1 MDALKV
7 VNYVISVIF
16 ILCYSYQFLYIL
28 VPVFKKARPHRR
40 GREHRYAVL
49 ISARNERAVIGN
61 LLDSISRQS
70 YDGSLVTTFVVAD
83 NCTDDTASIARE
95 HGAVVFER
103 FDTSRIGKGYAL
115 AFLMERIDELYP
127 QHPFEGYF
135 VFDADNV
142 LEESYIEEM
151 DRTFS
156 DGYEVVTSYRNS
168 KNYGDNWI
176 SAGYALWFLR
186 ESQFLNRCRMR
197 LGTSAAVSGTGF
209 LFSRRAI
216 DECGGWHFFLLTEDI
231 EFTIECV
238 TRGWKI
244 GYCEKAVL
252 YDEQPTRFIQSWHQ
266 RLRWSRGYIQ
276 VFGKYGGKLIRGV
289 FRGSFAC
296 YDMSMA
302 IMPAAILSFAGLG
315 ANLAA
320 IVLSIAS
327 GHGLDTVLTSLG
339 SLLVNSCLTVLV
351 IGTVTTVTE
360 WRHIYAPAWK
370 KVLYNFTFP
379 LFMLTYIPISFAA
392 LFTRRVGWKHIEH
405 TRSATVAD
413 IRAAQKAKIA

>member
-1 MDALKV
+1 MDALNII
-7 VNYVISVIF
+7 NYVISIIF
-16 ILCYSYQFLYIL
+16 ILCYSYQFFYIL
-28 VPVFKKARPHRR
+28 VPVFKKERPHRSEQ
-40 GREHRYAVL
+40 GHDYAVL
-49 ISARNERAVIGN
+49 ISARNEQAVIGN
-61 LLDSISRQS
+61 LLDSIARQT
-70 YDGSLVTTFVVAD
+70 YERGSVTVFVVAD
-83 NCTDDTASIARE
+83 NCTDDTARVASE

-103 FDTSRIGKGYAL
+103 FDTSRVGKGYAL
-115 AFLMERIDELYP
+115 AWLMERIDERYP
-127 QHPFEGYF
+127 DKPFDGYF

-142 LEESYIEEM
+142 LEESYIAEM
-151 DRTFS
+151 NRTFS

-186 ESQFLNRCRMR
+186 ESQFLNRCRAR

-252 YDEQPTRFIQSWHQ
+252 YDEQPTKFMQSWHQ
-266 RLRWSRGYIQ
+266 RLRWSRGYLQ
-276 VFGKYGGKLIRGV
+276 VFGKYGGRLVRGMAH
-289 FRGSFAC
+289 GSFAC

-302 IMPAAILSFAGLG
+302 IMPAA
-315 ANLAA
+315 
-320 IVLSIAS
+320 VLSLVGLVANCVATTLSIVA
-327 GHGLDTVLTSLG
+327 GQGLDGVLLSLG

-351 IGTVTTVTE
+351 IGTVTTITE
-360 WRHIYAPAWK
+360 WKRI
-370 KVLYNFTFP
+370 
-379 LFMLTYIPISFAA
+379 
-392 LFTRRVGWKHIEH
+392 
-405 TRSATVAD
+405 
-413 IRAAQKAKIA
+413 

>member
-1 MDALKV
+1 MDAVKII
-7 VNYVISVIF
+7 NYVISVIF
-16 ILCYSYQFLYIL
+16 IVCYSYQFLYIL
-28 VPVFKKARPHRR
+28 VPLFRRERPHSAERA
-40 GREHRYAVL
+40 HRYAVL
-49 ISARNERAVIGN
+49 ISARNEQAVIGN
-61 LLDSISRQS
+61 LLDSIARQS
-70 YDGSLVTTFVVAD
+70 YDSSLITTFVVAD
-83 NCTDDTASIARE
+83 NCTDETARIARE

-115 AFLMERIDELYP
+115 AYLMERIDELYP
-127 QHPFEGYF
+127 GHPFEGYF

-151 DRTFS
+151 NRTFS

-176 SAGYALWFLR
+176 SSGYALWFLR

-244 GYCEKAVL
+244 GYCGKAVL

-276 VFGKYGGKLIRGV
+276 VFGKYGGKLIRGI
-289 FRGSFAC
+289 FHGSFAC
-296 YDMSMA
+296 FDMSMA
-302 IMPAAILSFAGLG
+302 IMPAAILSFIGIG
-315 ANLAA
+315 ANLTA
-320 IVLSIAS
+320 IVLSIVA
-327 GHGLDTVLTSLG
+327 GYGLGAVLSSLG
-339 SLLVNSCLTVLV
+339 SLLVNSCLTVLI
-351 IGTVTTVTE
+351 IGSITTVTE
-360 WRHIYAPAWK
+360 WKRIYAPAWK

-379 LFMLTYIPISFAA
+379 LFMLTYIPISFTA
-392 LFTRRVGWKHIEH
+392 LFTRRVGWRHIEH

-413 IRAAQKAKIA
+413 IRAAKNAKIA